1 MMTTETLS
9 NLHHSNIILHITAG
23 SVALIA
29 GIIILLAN
37 KGGRL
42 HRNSG
47 KIFLILLA
55 IVIFTGLVGVFV
67 FKRNSFLLVIT
78 VLSGYLG
85 YSGYRTLKTRSNQP
99 KMTDIGIALLSVLSV
114 CYFLYYFKS
123 IGMIWAPS
131 IIYSTLGY
139 LIAVVT
145 YDLGR
150 YFIPV
155 AVYANLWLYE
165 HILKM
170 VSAFSGLLSAFTGTV
185 FPQYQPY
192 SQFLPSVFGS
202 LVAIGFMIAA
212 YRKQRDL

>member
-1 MMTTETLS
+1 MTIEMLS

-23 SVALIA
+23 SIALIT
-29 GIIILLAN
+29 GILILLTN
-37 KGGRL
+37 KGGRF
-42 HRNSG
+42 HRNTG

-55 IVIFTGLVGVFV
+55 IVIFTGLIGVFV

-99 KMTDIGIALLSVLSV
+99 KTTDIGIALLSVLSV

-192 SQFLPSVFGS
+192 SQFLPSVFGA

-212 YRKQRDL
+212 YRKQRNL

>member
-1 MMTTETLS
+1 MTTETLS
-9 NLHHSNIILHITAG
+9 SLHQSNIILHITAG
-23 SVALIA
+23 SIALIA
-29 GIIILLAN
+29 GIIILTTS
-37 KGGRL
+37 KGGRF
-42 HRNSG
+42 HRNAG

-99 KMTDIGIALLSVLSV
+99 KITDIGIALLSVLSV

-139 LIAVVT
+139 LIVVVT

-155 AVYANLWLYE
+155 PFYANLWRYE

-170 VSAFSGLLSAFTGTV
+170 ISAFSGLLSAFTGTV

-192 SQFLPSVFGS
+192 SQFLPSVFGA

-212 YRKQRDL
+212 YRKQGAL